1 MSKAQCNLKE
11 AQLQEM
17 LSELAQTAN
26 AECQFS
32 QRNSKLNAER
42 FVQTLVLGW
51 LSAGDASLNAL
62 AQKASQL
69 GIVVS
74 ASALHER
81 MNASAVELL
90 GRVLVS
96 ALRRA
101 GIQQRLALPHL
112 SQFSAIYVTD
122 STQVAL
128 PPTLRV
134 EFAGNSGNAMAKL
147 HITLDYLTGQWVGLE
162 ISAGK
167 CPDVNSGA
175 VLQHAQSASLNLFD
189 LGYFKQ
195 DHLLKIQQQAA
206 YFISRYQSQTDLY
219 EPNSFQGFDLVA
231 WLQTLTVAEAQRA
244 VSLGSRAHLG
254 VWLVARR
261 LTPAAAAARRRKA
274 HKKYKKGRKTCS
286 KRYLYLLGWD
296 ILVTNLSPDDWSLE
310 QIFALYPIRTQIE
323 WLFRIWKSQLR
334 VNYLGNWRNERVWC
348 QLYAHLIGALLC
360 QRLCGDWLWR
370 EQQEFS
376 LAKCVRLVQAQL
388 SGLLDC
394 VAHHWQGLSS
404 WLRHL
409 EDLFRAFGRKTKRR
423 TTPST
428 LQNLILVGLS

>member
-1 MSKAQCNLKE
+1 MSKSECNLKGL
-11 AQLQEM
+11 QLQEL
-17 LSELAQTAN
+17 LSELAQAAN
-26 AECQFS
+26 AESQFS
-32 QRNSKLNAER
+32 QRESQLNAER

-51 LSAGDASLNAL
+51 LSQGDASLNEL
-62 AQKASQL
+62 AQQARQL

-90 GRVLVS
+90 GRVLVG
-96 ALRRA
+96 ALRRTGTHRRIALA
-101 GIQQRLALPHL
+101 GL

-128 PPTLRV
+128 PQALQV
-134 EFAGNSGNAMAKL
+134 EFAGNSDNAMAKL

-162 ISAGK
+162 ISEGK
-167 CPDVNSGA
+167 RPDVKSTA
-175 VLQHAQSASLNLFD
+175 VLQHAQRASLNLFD

-219 EPNSFQGFDLVA
+219 EPNSLQAFDLVA
-231 WLQTLTVAEAQRA
+231 WLQTLTVDEAQRQ
-244 VSLGSRAHLG
+244 VDLGSQAHLR
-254 VWLVARR
+254 VRLVARR
-261 LTPAAAAARRRKA
+261 LSPTAAAARQRKA
-274 HKKYKKGRKTCS
+274 RKKYKKAGKTCS

-296 ILVTNLSPDDWSLE
+296 ILITNLSADDWSVE
-310 QIFALYPIRTQIE
+310 QLFALYPIRTQIE

-334 VNYLGNWRNERVWC
+334 LDYLGNWRTERVWC

-360 QRLCGDWLWR
+360 QRLCGDWLYY

-376 LAKCVRLVQAQL
+376 LAKCIQVVQGQL
-388 SGLLDC
+388 SGLLD
-394 VAHHWQGLSS
+394 VIAHDWLGLSS
-404 WLRHL
+404 WLHHL
-409 EDLFRAFGRKTKRR
+409 QDLFRAFGRKTKRHK
-423 TTPST
+423 TPST
-428 LQNLILVGLS
+428 LQNLIRVGLA